1 MFRKRTL
8 LLALPAISL
17 FLSCS
22 DRATYDVCI
31 YGGTSSGVIAANA
44 CARQGLNVLLISPEE
59 RLGGLTAG
67 GLGYTDIGNK
77 QVVAGL
83 AKQFYRKVGKHYGKL
98 EQWVFEP
105 RVANQIFEEYANDPR
120 IKIFRGYRLL
130 SAEKEGVR
138 LRSVK
143 IFSAADTLGFQAKI
157 FIDCSYEGDLM
168 ARSGVSYTIGRESN
182 ELYGETLNGVQ
193 LLEGHQFPD
202 GVDPFIIEGK
212 KESGLLWGINNC
224 SPGVKGE
231 GDSLVQA
238 YNFRICLTDSVE
250 NSIPI
255 TKPEDYAPEKY
266 ELLLRLFKAQPEKR
280 KLKDYFIINSM
291 PSRKTDI
298 NNRGGFST
306 DMIGM
311 NWRYPEASYRERDSI
326 LKAHINYTKG
336 LLYFIGHDERVPEEL
351 RNEMHLWAY
360 PKDEY
365 IENGGWTPQLYVRE
379 ARRMKGEYICT
390 QADCEGRSKEKDGI
404 AFAAYTMD
412 SHNCKRVAVFKD
424 GKYMVKNEGN
434 VEVDAGPPYPI
445 PYRSLT
451 PLREECLN
459 LLVPVCLSASHIAY
473 GSIRMEPVFMVLG
486 QVAAIAAKSALVR
499 NCPVQDVEASEIVN
513 IMESDPCLDGSKPD
527 IIIDDDA
534 VYLPSGWERVR
545 AYGGY
550 GPSFLQ
556 RYGSGEPVEF
566 AVPEGVSGKYE
577 IYAYQQIKWIDS
589 LIKYEVNI
597 NGETFIKEINP
608 EHIYVAGQ
616 SLGEWVSLG
625 LYEIKPG
632 GESFVRVTGE
642 GDAGKPVKADAILLV
657 LRRPS

>member
-1 MFRKRTL
+1 MCYKLIL
-8 LLALPAISL
+8 LLSISVLPLIA
-17 FLSCS
+17 SCS
-22 DRATYDVCI
+22 NKAGYDVCI

-44 CARQGLNVLLISPEE
+44 CARQGLEVLLISPDK

-105 RVANQIFEEYANDPR
+105 RVANKIFEEYASAPN
-120 IKIFRGYRLL
+120 IKIFRGFRLL
-130 SAEKEGVR
+130 SVEKEGAR

-143 IFSAADTLGFQAKI
+143 VFSGEDTLDFKAKI

-168 ARSGVSYTIGRESN
+168 ARSGVSYTVGREDN
-182 ELYGETLNGVQ
+182 KLYGETFNGVQ

-202 GVDPFIIEGK
+202 GIDPFVIEGK
-212 KESGLLWGINNC
+212 KESGLLWGINNLA
-224 SPGVKGE
+224 PGVRGE

-250 NSIPI
+250 NRIPI
-255 TKPEDYAPEKY
+255 TKPENYSPEKY

-280 KLKDYFIINSM
+280 SLKDYFIISYM
-291 PSRKTDI
+291 PNRKTDI

-311 NWRYPEASYRERDSI
+311 NWRYPEASYSERDSI
-326 LKAHINYTKG
+326 AKAHVDYTKG

-351 RNEMHLWAY
+351 RNEMLLWGY

-365 IENGGWTPQLYVRE
+365 VENGGWTPQLYVRE

-390 QADCEGRSKEKDGI
+390 QADCEGRAKEKDGI

-486 QVAAIAAKSALVR
+486 QVAAIAAKSALLKR
-499 NCPVQDVEASEIVN
+499 CPVQDVDASEIVD
-513 IMESDPCLDGSKPD
+513 IMKSDPYLDDSMPD
-527 IIIDDDA
+527 IIIDDDE
-534 VYLPSGWERVR
+534 VSLPPGWERIR

-556 RYGSGEPVEF
+556 RYGKGEPVEF
-566 AVPEGVSGKYE
+566 KVPVSASGEYE

-589 LIKYEVNI
+589 LIKYEVHI
-597 NGETFIKEINP
+597 GGETFIKEINP
-608 EHIYVAGQ
+608 EHVSVDSQ
-616 SLGEWVSLG
+616 SFGEWVSLG
-625 LYEIKPG
+625 RYEIKPG
-632 GESFVRVTGE
+632 GKAFVRVTGE
-642 GDAGKPVKADAILLV
+642 CGSGRPVKADAVLL
-657 LRRPS
+657 LPLD